1 MSLVSLVNAAE
12 RTQFLAAIEKSVN
25 LIGFNCGSRVRRV
38 AIKPNMCYYWDYS
51 TGETTDPKFVAALI
65 DFLREKVASNLEI
78 SVVESDASAMKCRHS
93 FRFLGYEEMAKEKRV
108 RLINLT
114 EHSGE
119 EIEVE
124 VRNRSFTFLLPE
136 VIKNADLLINVSK
149 MKYMLHVEL
158 SGALKNIYGCNP
170 YPKKFEYHPYLDE
183 AIVGLNKIMRSD
195 LCLVDGRMVR
205 GKHTERLGLVMASK
219 DPVAIDSVAAR
230 ILGLDPKR
238 IKHLVLAQDVG
249 IGSLNCETVGEA
261 VANFAD
267 RFPRRDVW
275 DHLRS
280 KTALLA
286 LSVMKKLGRDVV
298 FY

>member
-12 RTQFLAAIEKSVN
+12 RSQFITAIEKSVDLIDFN
-25 LIGFNCGSRVRRV
+25 LGSRVRRV

-51 TGETTDPKFVAALI
+51 TGETTDPKLVAALI
-65 DFLREKVASNLEI
+65 DFLREKTSSNLEI

-93 FRFLGYEEMAKEKRV
+93 FRFLGYEKMAKEKNV
-108 RLINLT
+108 RLVNLT
-114 EHSGE
+114 EHPSE
-119 EIEVE
+119 ETKVE
-124 VRNRSFTFLLPE
+124 VFNRSLKFLLPE
-136 VIKNADLLINVSK
+136 TIKNADLLINVSK
-149 MKYMLHVEL
+149 MKYMLHAEL
-158 SGALKNIYGCNP
+158 SCALKNIYGCNP

-205 GKHTERLGLVMASK
+205 GKFTKKLGLIMASK
-219 DPVAIDSVAAR
+219 DPVAMDSVAAR
-230 ILGLDPKR
+230 IIGLNPRR
-238 IKHLVLAQDVG
+238 ISHLVLAQKAG
-249 IGSLNCETVGEA
+249 IGSINYVTVGET
-261 VANFAD
+261 VEGFAD
-267 RFPRRDVW
+267 RFPRRNIWDDV
-275 DHLRS
+275 RI